1 MNCLCHLFDDST
13 LWVIIIAVILLALF
27 CNGGYNYCGNTANN
41 GCGGCGCGCGSEH
54 KLTRLSA
61 FGQIAFF
68 GALC

>member
-41 GCGGCGCGCGSEH
+41 GCGGCGCGCN
-54 KLTRLSA
+54 
-61 FGQIAFF
+61 
-68 GALC
+68 